1 MTRSPALPRTLAL
14 IAPLYAIAGGL
25 AAQESTALP
34 GTADACRAIA
44 SDAARLACYDAVY
57 GRDADHTRDA
67 DQQARAAE
75 EQVKQ
80 QRAEQRAAAL
90 PPGRPRRKVGHGAGE
105 QADNDPGGRGREP
118 RHDDDFVVFHCEEC
132 GHDSSSATARRVLP
146 APRWP
151 GPGAMNRSSKPVS
164 RCGLRPRRPGRI

>member
-14 IAPLYAIAGGL
+14 IAPLCAIAGGL

-57 GRDADHTRDA
+57 GRDAD
-67 DQQARAAE
+67 QQARAAE

-90 PPGRPRRKVGHGAGE
+90 PPDATAGQRARHRTGE
-105 QADNDPGGRGREP
+105 LFG
-118 RHDDDFVVFHCEEC
+118 RHDADPADRSGHC
-132 GHDSSSATARRVLP
+132 GSDR
-146 APRWP
+146 
-151 GPGAMNRSSKPVS
+151 
-164 RCGLRPRRPGRI
+164 

>member
-14 IAPLYAIAGGL
+14 IAPLCAIAGGL

-67 DQQARAAE
+67 DQQARAANAHHLGGGE
-75 EQVKQ
+75 VVAVAQTLDLAP
-80 QRAEQRAAAL
+80 RL
-90 PPGRPRRKVGHGAGE
+90 PRVGG
-105 QADNDPGGRGREP
+105 PGG
-118 RHDDDFVVFHCEEC
+118 
-132 GHDSSSATARRVLP
+132 
-146 APRWP
+146 
-151 GPGAMNRSSKPVS
+151 
-164 RCGLRPRRPGRI
+164 